1 MSKTNLLQVIKSV
14 LAAAI
19 GVQSEKNRKIDFEQG
34 SLPSYLIVGFIF
46 TILFILALV
55 FIVNSVMN

>member
-1 MSKTNLLQVIKSV
+1 MSKPTLKQVIQSV

-19 GVQSEKNRKIDFEQG
+19 GVQSSENRQRDFEHG
-34 SLPSYLIVGFIF
+34 SLSSYLVAGAIA

-55 FIVNSVMN
+55 TIISFIL